1 MAVIEK
7 EHTITVSKHP
17 KACGTIIVLF
27 ELAVA
32 EAAGRRWKK
41 RTNTI
46 YHLTI
51 I

>member
-17 KACGTIIVLF
+17 KAFGTISALF
-27 ELAVA
+27 GLAVA
-32 EAAGRRWKK
+32 EAAGRRG
-41 RTNTI
+41 RRGQI
-46 YHLTI
+46 QFI

>member
-27 ELAVA
+27 ELTVA
-32 EAAGRRWKK
+32 EAAGRRG
-41 RTNTI
+41 RRGQI
-46 YHLTI
+46 QFI